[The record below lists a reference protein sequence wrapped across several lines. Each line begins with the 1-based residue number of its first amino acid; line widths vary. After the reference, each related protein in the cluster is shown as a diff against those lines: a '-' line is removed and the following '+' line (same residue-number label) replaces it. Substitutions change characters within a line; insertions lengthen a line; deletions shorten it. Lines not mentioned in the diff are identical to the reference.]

1 MTSAIGFNSQRY
13 ICMLK
18 NVICS
23 FVPKKSTVWKLISWK
38 HSFKRLNEEYEIAK
52 KKKQALDSLFETG
65 KISQSTHESF
75 NEEIA
80 TAMAEIEK
88 QQEDLLQKMQSKTK
102 ELEDQ
107 IKTLEMLFANYEIQ
121 HVAGEV
127 DEEIYQREINLL
139 AMGLE
144 TAKRELEIIKEAVS
158 QLSFPVEAP
167 SAETPSVGEYTL
179 QETETQQPET
189 VEAASPTEPVE
200 APQPEVEIAQEP
212 AIQEPVPSVEEELS
226 ESSIVEQVEVTQTD
240 AAEPP
245 QENPPE
251 AVQEEQQ
258 ENPLEISSEPVES
271 AEESP
276 PETEASA
283 EDAENQET

>member
-1 MTSAIGFNSQRY
+1 
-13 ICMLK
+13 MLK

-80 TAMAEIEK
+80 MAMAEIEK

-167 SAETPSVGEYTL
+167 SAETPSVGECTL
-179 QETETQQPET
+179 QETETQPQQPET
-189 VEAASPTEPVE
+189 VEVASPTEPVEAPQFTETVE

-240 AAEPP
+240 VPEPP

-251 AVQEEQQ
+251 ALQEEQQ
-258 ENPLEISSEPVES
+258 ENPSETSSEPVES